1 MGGYVHRKNLHCY
14 RSKDQRFRNHKLER
28 QRNRCHNQRGLNHSL
43 DQRRSHC
50 RNQRGLNR
58 RLEQRHNHCHIH
70 CRNHGCQFGYRWK
83 PFGISSF
90 QTTKREASCVG
101 CSKLLQRRKMGHKL
115 LLHNQGLH
123 RKMDRMRRYQHIRHC
138 LHIQGQHRKL
148 ARSPSCRDGL
158 ASRLGHYHIRHRD
171 QHRKMVRMRRY
182 QHIRHCLH
190 NQGQH
195 RKLARSP
202 SCIDGL
208 AIRHGHCRSQDQLRR
223 MARSHLHMGR
233 QFRNRNLGQRRQC
246 HSKRCHNR
254 FREHPSYGSKDRTVQ
269 K

>member
-1 MGGYVHRKNLHCY
+1 VGGYVHRKNLHCY

-70 CRNHGCQFGYRWK
+70 CRNHGCQFGYLWK

-90 QTTKREASCVG
+90 QTRKREASCVG
-101 CSKLLQRRKMGHKL
+101 CSKLVQRRKMGHKL
-115 LLHNQGLH
+115 LHSQGLH

-138 LHIQGQHRKL
+138 LH
-148 ARSPSCRDGL
+148 
-158 ASRLGHYHIRHRD
+158 
-171 QHRKMVRMRRY
+171 
-182 QHIRHCLH
+182 
-190 NQGQH
+190 NQGQR

-208 AIRHGHCRSQDQLRR
+208 AIRHGHCRSQDQHRR

-254 FREHPSYGSKDRTVQ
+254 FREHPSYGSKDRIVQ